1 MKSLI
6 LTLGHNSSAAL
17 VQNGNIIVAYEEERL
32 SEIKSDSAF
41 PYKAIKEITKD
52 YGRSFDNCVV
62 GHWFNAGSLQAC
74 KYYDEDFILGLVPDR
89 SMIYSLNTEFTHHDS
104 HKLAAIQFYRAH
116 CADKLKEGDYSIV
129 ADGFGTFG
137 ECLSIYSHENDCD
150 GILMYRAFNY
160 ANSLGLLYQY
170 ATLFLGMKMHNHEYK
185 MLGYEAHIYEELSEA
200 DVVKL
205 EDFADD
211 EAEKRVEQMFKAKL
225 NKTDP
230 IVNLDALD
238 ECKKIIFDKL
248 QAICELFNLSD
259 ENLYQKR
266 VVISYFVQRVV
277 ECVMLEIVTSLNIKK
292 LIVSGGLFYNVKL
305 NNLLSKHCEQ
315 LCVLP
320 IAGDQGAGFGI
331 YQYYFGDLKFPK
343 HLTFGD
349 RNLEELD
356 FDLPLESNGQLYVFE
371 DGNEFYNALFECI
384 DEGRIVNVIM
394 PSMEFGPR
402 ALGSTSTIAK
412 PTLENVELIN
422 KLNDRTFVMP
432 MAPMMTNEQF
442 EKYATSGKNVI
453 GSNHY
458 MVSTVDVTDEAI
470 TDFPGGIH
478 RYKDVATCRPQIVEN
493 SIYNSLCHAFGPL
506 INTSFNYHGVPI
518 VYNAEQIVR
527 SHNAQCKNAPE
538 GFQVT
543 TIILLG

>member
-74 KYYDEDFILGLVPDR
+74 KYYDEDFILGLVSDR
-89 SMIYSLNTEFTHHDS
+89 SMIYSLSTEFTHHDS

-248 QAICELFNLSD
+248 QAVCELFNLSD

-266 VVISYFVQRVV
+266 VVISYYVQRIV
-277 ECVMLEIVTSLNIKK
+277 EQVMLELVASLNIKK

-331 YQYYFGDLKFPK
+331 YQHYFGDLKFPK

-356 FDLPLESNGQLYVFE
+356 FDLPLESNGQLYIFE

-384 DEGRIVNVIM
+384 DEDRIVNVIM

-493 SIYNSLCHAFGPL
+493 LVYNSLCHAFGPL

-518 VYNAEQIVR
+518 VFNAEQIVR

-543 TIILLG
+543 TIILL

>member
-1 MKSLI
+1 MKSLV

-89 SMIYSLNTEFTHHDS
+89 SEIYSLNTEFTHHDS
-104 HKLAAIQFYRAH
+104 HMVVAQAFYKSH
-116 CADKLKEGDYSIV
+116 TSEPLVEGDFAIV

-137 ECLSIYSHENDCD
+137 ECLSIYEYSSKGNP
-150 GILMYRAFNY
+150 ILFNRAFNY
-160 ANSLGLLYQY
+160 ANSLGILYQY

-200 DVVKL
+200 DIAKL
-205 EDFADD
+205 EDFADA
-211 EAEKRVEQMFKAKL
+211 EAAKRVENMFKAKL

-238 ECKKIIFDKL
+238 ECKKLIFDKL
-248 QAICELFNLSD
+248 QAICDLFNLSD

-277 ECVMLEIVTSLNIKK
+277 EQTMTEIVKSLNPNK

-320 IAGDQGAGFGI
+320 IAGDQGAGFGV
-331 YQYYFGDLKFPK
+331 YQHYFGDLKFPK
-343 HLTFGD
+343 SLMLGQ
-349 RNLEELD
+349 RELFEND
-356 FDLPLESNGQLYVFE
+356 FDLPLESNGKLYVFNDE
-371 DGNEFYNALFECI
+371 SEFYDVLFDTLTEK
-384 DEGRIVNVIM
+384 GIVNVVL
-394 PSMEFGPR
+394 PDMEFGPR
-402 ALGSTSTIAK
+402 ALGATSTIAI

-432 MAPMMTNEQF
+432 MAPMMTRGQF
-442 EKYATSGKNVI
+442 HKYATSGKNVI
-453 GSNHY
+453 GSNEY
-458 MVSTVDVTDEAI
+458 MVSTVDVSKEAA
-470 TDFPGGIH
+470 DLFPGGVH
-478 RYKDVATCRPQIVEN
+478 RYKDVATCRPQIVDD
-493 SIYNSLCHAFGPL
+493 SFYASLCHAFGPL

-518 VYNAEQIVR
+518 VFNAEQIVR

-543 TIILLG
+543 TIILL

>member
-1 MKSLI
+1 MKSLV

-74 KYYDEDFILGLVPDR
+74 KYYDGDFILGLVPDR
-89 SMIYSLNTEFTHHDS
+89 SEIYSLNTEFTHHDS
-104 HKLAAIQFYRAH
+104 HQLTAISFYRAY
-116 CADKLKEGDYSIV
+116 CADELQEGDYSIV

-137 ECLSIYSHENDCD
+137 ECLSIYSHEMNSN

-185 MLGYEAHIYEELSEA
+185 MLGYEAHIHEELSKA
-200 DVVKL
+200 DIAKL
-205 EDFADD
+205 DDFADA
-211 EAEKRVEQMFKAKL
+211 EAEKRVENMFKAKL

-238 ECKKIIFDKL
+238 ECKKLIFDKL
-248 QAICELFNLSD
+248 QAVCELFNLSD
-259 ENLYQKR
+259 ENVYKKR
-266 VVISYFVQRVV
+266 VCISYFVQRVV
-277 ECVMLEIVTSLNIKK
+277 EQTMTEIVKSLNPNK

-305 NNLLSKHCEQ
+305 NNILSKHCKQ
-315 LCVLP
+315 ICVLP
-320 IAGDQGAGFGI
+320 IAGDQGAGFGV
-331 YQYYFGDLKFPK
+331 YQHYFGDLKFPK

-349 RNLEELD
+349 RNLQEYD
-356 FDLPLESNGQLYVFE
+356 FDLPLEPNGQLYVFE

-384 DEGRIVNVIM
+384 AEDRIVNVIM

-412 PTLENVELIN
+412 PTLKNVELIN

-432 MAPMMTNEQF
+432 MAPMMTKDQF
-442 EKYATSGKNVI
+442 NKYAKSGKNVI

-458 MVSTVDVTDEAI
+458 MVSTVDVTDDAI
-470 TDFPGGIH
+470 NDFPGGIH
-478 RYKDVATCRPQIVEN
+478 RYENAATCRPQIVEDT
-493 SIYNSLCHAFGPL
+493 IYNSLCHAFGPL

-518 VYNAEQIVR
+518 VFNAEQIVR

-543 TIILLG
+543 TIILL